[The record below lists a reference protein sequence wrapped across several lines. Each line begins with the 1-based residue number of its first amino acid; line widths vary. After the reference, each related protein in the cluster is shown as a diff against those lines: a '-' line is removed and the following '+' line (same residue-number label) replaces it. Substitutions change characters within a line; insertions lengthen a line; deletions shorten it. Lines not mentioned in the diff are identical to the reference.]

1 MLHKPFPHFRQM
13 DSHDCGA
20 TCIQMIAKYY
30 GKNYSLNTLRE
41 YSFISREG
49 SSLMGVSDAA
59 EKIGFRTTGVK
70 TSLKYL
76 KEKVTLPCVL
86 HWNQNHYVVLYRIRK
101 KRKETIYH
109 VADPA
114 SYLVK
119 FTEKEFKS
127 HWVSTKQNDN
137 ERGIVLMLQP
147 DAEFYQKEDEGEKG
161 GMRHISH
168 FFRYLIPY
176 KWQLGQIVTCMVMY
190 MILGLIFPFLTQS
203 MVDVGIRNSNLNF
216 VVLILIS
223 QFILTFTDMG
233 VGFLHSWIA
242 LHVNTRIDLAL
253 MSDFWRKLMNLPI
266 RFFDTRMTGDLMQRL
281 GDHGRIRGFLT
292 NDSIG
297 ILFAS
302 ISFLLYSILL
312 GYYSLRLLLIF
323 LAGHTLYV
331 IWVMSFLRY
340 RKEIDYKSFD
350 LQAKNRSC
358 VIQLIQGMQEIKLN
372 NDEKHKRWEWEEL
385 QAKFFHINM
394 KGLKIDQIKHFGAR
408 LITRST
414 GIIVSFLVAKQVIDG
429 NMTLGMMMALSYIM
443 GQVGGPISQF
453 IGFVHSLQN
462 AKISLERLNEI
473 HSREDEENQ
482 DSSLRTELPQNKSIE
497 LRNLSFSYNGSPREY
512 VLQGIDLHIPAH
524 KTTAIVGVSGSGKTT
539 IMKLLQGFYNPQE
552 GDLTVGETPL
562 RLINPHLWRDK
573 VGAVMQDGY
582 IFSDTIA
589 KNIAVGEDE
598 IDKERL
604 RKAVDIANIG
614 EFINKLPLGFNTK
627 IGMEGNG
634 ISQGQKQRILI
645 ARAVYKNPEYLF
657 FDEATNALDTKNE
670 KAIMEKLMEFYK
682 GKTVVISAHRL
693 STIKHADQIVVLNNG
708 HVIETGTHES
718 LMERRDEYFRL
729 VENQLEMINE

>member
-1 MLHKPFPHFRQM
+1 MLYKSFPHFRQM

-30 GKNYSLNTLRE
+30 GKNYSLSTLRE
-41 YSFISREG
+41 YAFISREG

-70 TSLKYL
+70 TSLAYL
-76 KEKVTLPCVL
+76 QERVELPCIL
-86 HWNQNHYVVLYRIRK
+86 HWDQNHYVVLYRIQK
-101 KRKETIYH
+101 KRKETNYY

-114 SYLVK
+114 SFLLT
-119 FTEKEFKS
+119 FTENEFKS
-127 HWVSTKQNDN
+127 HWLSTKQGDN

-147 DAEFYQKEDEGEKG
+147 NTDFYENEDEKEKAKG
-161 GMRHISH
+161 YSISH
-168 FFRYLIPY
+168 FFRYLRPY

-203 MVDVGIRNSNLNF
+203 MVDVGIRNSNMNF

-233 VGFLHSWIA
+233 INFLHSWIA
-242 LHVNTRIDLAL
+242 LHINTRIDLAL
-253 MSDFWRKLMNLPI
+253 LSDFWRKLMNLPI
-266 RFFDTRMTGDLMQRL
+266 RFFDTRVTGDLIQRL
-281 GDHGRIRGFLT
+281 GDHGRIRGFLI

-297 ILFAS
+297 ILFSA

-312 GYYSLRLLLIF
+312 GYYSFTLLAIF
-323 LAGHTLYV
+323 LTGHILYV
-331 IWVMSFLRY
+331 IWVMSFLKY
-340 RKEIDYKSFD
+340 RKELDYRSFD
-350 LQAKNRSC
+350 LRAKNHSC

-372 NDEKHKRWEWEEL
+372 NEERRKRWEWEEL
-385 QAKFFHINM
+385 QAKFFQISM
-394 KGLKIDQIKHFGAR
+394 RGLKIDQIKHLGAR

-414 GIIVSFLVAKQVIDG
+414 GIIVSFIVAKQVIEG
-429 NMTLGMMMALSYIM
+429 EMTFGMMMALSYIM
-443 GQVGGPISQF
+443 GQVGGPISRF

-462 AKISLERLNEI
+462 AQISLERLNEI
-473 HSREDEENQ
+473 HSQEDEESEK
-482 DSSLRTELPQNKSIE
+482 SSLRTDLPEDKSIR
-497 LRNLSFSYNGSPREY
+497 LKNLSFSYSGSPREY
-512 VLQGIDLHIPAH
+512 VLKNVSLLIPEH

-539 IMKLLQGFYNPQE
+539 IMKLLQGFYTPQE
-552 GDLTVGETPL
+552 GELVVSETPL
-562 RLINPHLWRDK
+562 QLINPHLWRSK
-573 VGAVMQDGY
+573 VGSVMQDGY

-598 IDKERL
+598 IDRERL
-604 RKAVDIANIG
+604 RKAVHIANIRD
-614 EFINKLPLGFNTK
+614 FIDKLPLGFNTK

-634 ISQGQKQRILI
+634 ISQGQRQRILI

-670 KAIMEKLMEFYK
+670 KVIMENLMEFYK

-693 STIKHADQIVVLNNG
+693 STIKHADQIVVLNEG
-708 HVIETGTHES
+708 CLVETGTHEE
-718 LMERRDEYFRL
+718 LMEKRGEYFRL
-729 VENQLEMINE
+729 VENQLEMVNE

>member
-1 MLHKPFPHFRQM
+1 MFDHSFPHFRQM

-20 TCIQMIAKYY
+20 TCLQMIAKYY
-30 GKNYSLNTLRE
+30 GKNYSLRTLRE

-70 TSLKYL
+70 TSLRCL
-76 KEKVTLPCVL
+76 QDRVTLPCVL
-86 HWNQNHYVVLYRIRK
+86 HWNQNHYVVLYRIQK

-127 HWVSTKQNDN
+127 HWLSTKQNDN
-137 ERGIVLMLQP
+137 ERGIALILQP
-147 DAEFYQKEDEGEKG
+147 DTDFYQREDEGDKAK
-161 GMRHISH
+161 MRSISH
-168 FFRYLIPY
+168 YFRYLIPY
-176 KWQLGQIVTCMVMY
+176 RWQLGQIVTCMVMY
-190 MILGLIFPFLTQS
+190 MVLGLIFPFLTQS

-216 VVLILIS
+216 VLLILVS

-233 VGFLHSWIA
+233 INFLHNWIA
-242 LHVNTRIDLAL
+242 LHVNTRVDLAL

-281 GDHGRIRGFLT
+281 GDHGRIRNFLI

-297 ILFAS
+297 ILFSS
-302 ISFLLYSILL
+302 ITFLLYTILL
-312 GYYSLRLLLIF
+312 AYYNLTLLLIF
-323 LAGHTLYV
+323 LTGHILYAA
-331 IWVMSFLRY
+331 WVMSFLRY
-340 RKEIDYKSFD
+340 RRELDYQAFD

-372 NDEKHKRWEWEEL
+372 NNERQKRWEWEEL
-385 QAKFFHINM
+385 QARFFHNNM
-394 KGLKIDQIKHFGAR
+394 RGLKIDQIKRLGAQ

-414 GIIVSFLVAKQVIDG
+414 GLIVSFFVAKQVIEG
-429 NMTLGMMMALSYIM
+429 KMTFGMMMALSYIM
-443 GQVGGPISQF
+443 GHVSGPISNF
-453 IGFVHSLQN
+453 IGFIHSLQN
-462 AKISLERLNEI
+462 AQISLERLNEI
-473 HSREDEENQ
+473 HGQDEEDNAKL
-482 DSSLRTELPQNKSIE
+482 SLRTELPTDKSI
-497 LRNLSFSYNGSPREY
+497 RIRDLSFSYSGSPREY
-512 VLQGIDLHIPAH
+512 VLKGISLLIPAH
-524 KTTAIVGVSGSGKTT
+524 KITAIVGVSGSGKTT

-552 GDLTVGETPL
+552 GELKVDETPL
-562 RLINPHLWRDK
+562 QLISPHFWRSK

-604 RKAVDIANIG
+604 TKAVHIANIG
-614 EFINKLPLGFNTK
+614 DFIEKLPLGYNTK

-634 ISQGQKQRILI
+634 VSLGQRQRILI

-670 KAIMEKLMEFYK
+670 KTIMENLMEFYK
-682 GKTVVISAHRL
+682 GKTVVICAHRL
-693 STIKHADQIVVLNNG
+693 STIRRADQIVVLNDG
-708 HVIETGTHES
+708 RVVETGTHDE
-718 LMERRDEYFRL
+718 LMERHMEYYHL
-729 VENQLEMINE
+729 VENQLEMTNE